1 MPSVAPCGAADGTIV
16 EVDGPILLLVV
27 IFAIAV
33 AGFAKRLDLQVPLVL
48 VSVGSIASFVP
59 GVPHVDLAPQLILGV
74 VLPPLLYSAALDFSF
89 VSFRRNFGQ
98 ILRLGLVMVVV
109 TTVAVGFFANAL
121 IPELTLGAALVL
133 GAVVAPPDAVSAV
146 AVGRKLGLPARM
158 MAILTGESLVNDA
171 AALTLFTLTVAS
183 VTGSRV
189 ELGSPV
195 LFFAYEIVGGVL
207 VGLILA
213 RLVRFVRNR
222 IADSALETVL
232 GLVLPFTAY
241 LAAEE
246 LHASGVLAVVT
257 AGFVLGRVTADV
269 SVSTRVQERQ
279 VWPTLDLMLEA
290 FVFAY
295 MGLQLKF
302 VISEVQREGLPV
314 HHVFGYALLVL
325 VAVIAVRPAWIF
337 LDSGRSVLYRKLTGA
352 RKDTTEDSSWQQNLV
367 LSWAGMRGVVTLAA
381 AAGVPFTTVV
391 GDEFPGRAVIQAVA
405 FVVAVG
411 TLLLQGLTLPLLI
424 RRLDVA
430 DPLEQQRDE
439 NQRLLSQAIAR
450 TAAEDYLA
458 RAARDGVEGV
468 DRERVAE
475 VIERVGRSVRARLDA
490 EETEDREK
498 RISAAGALFDSLRHN
513 VLVAQ
518 RAALIAARDSG
529 ELDDETLRAVLN
541 GLDVEEIA
549 AQARIERRN
558 S

>member
-1 MPSVAPCGAADGTIV
+1 MPQGAADGTIV
-16 EVDGPILLLVV
+16 GVDGPILLLVV

-33 AGFAKRLDLQVPLVL
+33 AGFARRIDLQVPLVL
-48 VSVGSIASFVP
+48 VTVGSIASFVP
-59 GVPHVDLAPQLILGV
+59 GVPHVSLSPQLILGV

-89 VSFRRNFGQ
+89 VSFRRNLGQ
-98 ILRLGLVMVVV
+98 ILRLGLVMVIV
-109 TTVAVGFFANAL
+109 TTVVVGWFANLL

-133 GAVVAPPDAVSAV
+133 GAVVAPPDAVSAI

-171 AALTLFTLTVAS
+171 AALTLFTLAVAS
-183 VTGSRV
+183 VTGSRI

-195 LFFAYEIVGGVL
+195 LFFLYEIVGGVL
-207 VGLILA
+207 VGLVLA
-213 RLVRFVRNR
+213 RIVRFVRNR

-246 LHASGVLAVVT
+246 IHASGVLAVVT

-279 VWPTLDLMLEA
+279 VWPTLDLLLEA

-314 HHVFGYALLVL
+314 HHVFAYALLVL
-325 VAVIAVRPAWIF
+325 VVVMAVRPAWIF
-337 LDSGRSVLYRKLTGA
+337 ANSGRNMLLRKLFRRSPSGEAGLT
-352 RKDTTEDSSWQQNLV
+352 WQQNLV

-381 AAGVPFTTVV
+381 AAGVPLTTVL

-430 DPLEQQRDE
+430 DPLEQQRND

-450 TAAEDYLA
+450 TAAEDYLQ
-458 RAARDGVEGV
+458 RAAKDGIDGV
-468 DRERVAE
+468 DSERVDE
-475 VIERVGRSVRARLDA
+475 VIQRVRRSVRARLDA
-490 EETEDREK
+490 DETEDREK
-498 RISAAGALFDSLRHN
+498 RIAAAGALFDSLRHN

-529 ELDDETLRAVLN
+529 ELEDEALRAVLN
-541 GLDVEEIA
+541 GLDVEEMA
-549 AQARIERRN
+549 AEARIARRTP
-558 S
+558 

>member
-1 MPSVAPCGAADGTIV
+1 M
-16 EVDGPILLLVV
+16 DGPILLLVV

-48 VSVGSIASFVP
+48 VTVGSIASFVP
-59 GVPHVDLAPQLILGV
+59 GVPHVSLSPQLILGV

-89 VSFRRNFGQ
+89 VTFRRNLGQ
-98 ILRLGLVMVVV
+98 ILRLGLVMVIV
-109 TTVAVGFFANAL
+109 TTVAVGWFANLL

-133 GAVVAPPDAVSAV
+133 GAVVAPPDAVSAI

-171 AALTLFTLTVAS
+171 AALTLFTLAVAS
-183 VTGSRV
+183 VTGSRI

-195 LFFAYEIVGGVL
+195 LYFGYEIVGGVL
-207 VGLILA
+207 VGLVLSRI
-213 RLVRFVRNR
+213 VRFIRKR

-232 GLVLPFTAY
+232 GLVLPFAAF

-246 LHASGVLAVVT
+246 IHASGVLAVVT
-257 AGFVLGRVTADV
+257 AGFVLGRITADV
-269 SVSTRVQERQ
+269 SVTTRVQERQ
-279 VWPTLDLMLEA
+279 VWPTLDLLLEA

-302 VISEVQREGLPV
+302 VIEEVQREGLPV
-314 HHVFGYALLVL
+314 HHVFGYALVVL
-325 VAVIAVRPAWIF
+325 VVVMAVRPAWIF
-337 LDSGRSVLYRKLTGA
+337 VNSGRHMLFRRLFRRKAPRETGL
-352 RKDTTEDSSWQQNLV
+352 SWQQNLV

-381 AAGVPFTTVV
+381 AAGVPLTTVA

-430 DPLEQQRDE
+430 DPLEQQRTD

-450 TAAEDYLA
+450 TAAETYLE
-458 RAARDGVEGV
+458 RAAKDGIAGV
-468 DRERVAE
+468 DSDRVAE
-475 VIERVGRSVRARLDA
+475 VISRVRRSVRARLDA
-490 EETEDREK
+490 DETEDREK
-498 RISAAGALFDSLRHN
+498 RIAAAGALFDTLRHN

-518 RAALIAARDSG
+518 RAALVAARDSG
-529 ELDDETLRAVLN
+529 ELDDEALRAVLN

-549 AQARIERRN
+549 AEARIQRRTT
-558 S
+558 

>member
-1 MPSVAPCGAADGTIV
+1 M
-16 EVDGPILLLVV
+16 DGPVLLLVV

-48 VSVGSIASFVP
+48 VTVGSIASFVP
-59 GVPHVDLAPQLILGV
+59 GVPHISLSPQLILGV
-74 VLPPLLYSAALDFSF
+74 VLPPLLYSAALNYSF
-89 VSFRRNFGQ
+89 VSFRRNIGQ
-98 ILRLGLVMVVV
+98 ILRLGLVMVIV
-109 TTVAVGFFANAL
+109 TTVAVGYFANL
-121 IPELTLGAALVL
+121 LVPELTLGAALVL
-133 GAVVAPPDAVSAV
+133 GAVVAPPDAVSAI

-183 VTGSRV
+183 VTGSRI

-195 LFFAYEIVGGVL
+195 LFFLYEIVGGVL
-207 VGLILA
+207 VGFVLSRI
-213 RLVRFVRNR
+213 VRFVRNR

-232 GLVLPFTAY
+232 GLVLPFAAY

-246 LHASGVLAVVT
+246 IHASGVLAVVT

-279 VWPTLDLMLEA
+279 VWPTVDLLLEA

-314 HHVFGYALLVL
+314 HHIFGYALLVL
-325 VAVIAVRPAWIF
+325 LVVIVVRPAWIF
-337 LDSGRSVLYRKLTGA
+337 FNSGRNLLFRTVFRREGVSDGLT
-352 RKDTTEDSSWQQNLV
+352 WQQNLV

-381 AAGVPFTTVV
+381 AAGVPFTTVL

-430 DPLEQQRDE
+430 DPLEQQRND

-450 TAAEDYLA
+450 TAAETYLE
-458 RAARDGVEGV
+458 RAAKDGISGV
-468 DRERVAE
+468 DSDRVAE
-475 VIERVGRSVRARLDA
+475 VIARVRRSVRARMDA
-490 EETEDREK
+490 DETEDREK
-498 RISAAGALFDSLRHN
+498 RIAAAGALFDTLRHN

-529 ELDDETLRAVLN
+529 ELDDEALRAVLN

-549 AQARIERRN
+549 AEARIERRTT
-558 S
+558 

>member
-1 MPSVAPCGAADGTIV
+1 M
-16 EVDGPILLLVV
+16 DGPILLLVV

-48 VSVGSIASFVP
+48 VTVGSIASFVP
-59 GVPHVDLAPQLILGV
+59 GVPHVSLSPQLILGV

-89 VSFRRNFGQ
+89 VTFRRNLGQ
-98 ILRLGLVMVVV
+98 ILRLGLVMVIV
-109 TTVAVGFFANAL
+109 TTVAVGWFANLL

-133 GAVVAPPDAVSAV
+133 GAVVAPPDAVSAI

-171 AALTLFTLTVAS
+171 AALTLFTLAVAS
-183 VTGSRV
+183 VTGSRI

-195 LFFAYEIVGGVL
+195 LYFGYEIVGGVL
-207 VGLILA
+207 VGLVLSRI
-213 RLVRFVRNR
+213 VRFIRKR

-232 GLVLPFTAY
+232 GLVLPFAAF

-246 LHASGVLAVVT
+246 IHASGVLAVVT
-257 AGFVLGRVTADV
+257 AGFVLGRITADV
-269 SVSTRVQERQ
+269 SVTTRVQERQ
-279 VWPTLDLMLEA
+279 VWPTLDLLLEA

-302 VISEVQREGLPV
+302 VIEEVQREGLPV
-314 HHVFGYALLVL
+314 HHVFGYALVVL
-325 VAVIAVRPAWIF
+325 VVVMAVRPAWIF
-337 LDSGRSVLYRKLTGA
+337 VNSGRHMLFRRLFRRKAPRETGL
-352 RKDTTEDSSWQQNLV
+352 SWQQNLV

-381 AAGVPFTTVV
+381 AAGVPLTTVA

-411 TLLLQGLTLPLLI
+411 TLLLQGLTLPLMI

-430 DPLEQQRDE
+430 DPLEQQRTD

-450 TAAEDYLA
+450 TAAETYLE
-458 RAARDGVEGV
+458 RAAKDGIAGV
-468 DRERVAE
+468 DSDRVAE
-475 VIERVGRSVRARLDA
+475 VISRVRRSVRARLDA
-490 EETEDREK
+490 DETEDREK
-498 RISAAGALFDSLRHN
+498 RIAAAGALFDTLRHN

-518 RAALIAARDSG
+518 RAALVAARDSG
-529 ELDDETLRAVLN
+529 ELDDEALRAVLN

-549 AQARIERRN
+549 AEARIQRRTT
-558 S
+558 

>member
-1 MPSVAPCGAADGTIV
+1 M
-16 EVDGPILLLVV
+16 DGPILLLVV

-33 AGFAKRLDLQVPLVL
+33 AGFARRIDLQVPLVL
-48 VSVGSIASFVP
+48 VTVGSIASFVP
-59 GVPHVDLAPQLILGV
+59 GVPHVSLSPELILGV

-89 VSFRRNFGQ
+89 VTFRRNLGQ
-98 ILRLGLVMVVV
+98 ILRLGLVMVIV
-109 TTVAVGFFANAL
+109 TTLAVGWFANLL

-133 GAVVAPPDAVSAV
+133 GAVVAPPDAVSAI

-171 AALTLFTLTVAS
+171 AALTLFTLAVAS
-183 VTGSRV
+183 VTGSRI

-195 LFFAYEIVGGVL
+195 LFFLYEIVGGVL

-213 RLVRFVRNR
+213 RIVRFVRNR

-279 VWPTLDLMLEA
+279 VWPTLDLLLEA

-302 VISEVQREGLPV
+302 VIEEVQREGLPV
-314 HHVFGYALLVL
+314 HHVFAYALLVL
-325 VAVIAVRPAWIF
+325 VVVMVVRPAWIF
-337 LDSGRSVLYRKLTGA
+337 VNSGRNMLFRRLFRRKASPGDAGLT
-352 RKDTTEDSSWQQNLV
+352 WQQNLV

-381 AAGVPFTTVV
+381 AAGVPLTTVL

-430 DPLEQQRDE
+430 DPLEQQRND

-450 TAAEDYLA
+450 TAAEDYLQ
-458 RAARDGVEGV
+458 RAAKDGIAGV
-468 DRERVAE
+468 DSERVDE
-475 VIERVGRSVRARLDA
+475 VIERVRRSVRARLDA
-490 EETEDREK
+490 DETEDREK
-498 RISAAGALFDSLRHN
+498 RIAAAGALFDSLRHN

-529 ELDDETLRAVLN
+529 ELEDEALRAVLN

-549 AQARIERRN
+549 AQARIARRTT
-558 S
+558 